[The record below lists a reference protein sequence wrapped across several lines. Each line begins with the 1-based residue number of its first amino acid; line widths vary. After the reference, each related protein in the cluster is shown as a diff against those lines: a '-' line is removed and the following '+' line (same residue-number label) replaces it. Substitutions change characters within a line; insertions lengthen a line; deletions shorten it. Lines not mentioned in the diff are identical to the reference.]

1 MGYDPLSELMLV
13 GTQGTYVSE
22 YTGRLY
28 DNPQFSVLPIVLML
42 TFEEQL
48 SNTPTALE
56 EYISLPDLGGEISI
70 VEGQFSI
77 KVGDIVSAV
86 TGKIFYSFCEK
97 IELLFD
103 VRVMN
108 LDPITW
114 SGVDAELL
122 INEYTSGEAIVL
134 KIQGERVQGSVYHLW
149 KKLSV
154 SCNSFRWCYLNAPSI
169 IGDMV
174 KREGS
179 GAPDRL
185 VFQAGDYHIIY
196 ENTESYHEHK
206 RHREISHICEL
217 TRQDGKP
224 IAFEAAH
231 DEIQLFS
238 RFVSFF
244 AGCQHAPFFIEGVNK
259 GDVRY
264 QFHAKGVDDSLTS
277 VSSWKP
283 FLHDKD
289 LVSLWPLFRAKR
301 YKSDDQYDVLNT
313 LVHWY
318 LQANMN
324 KGLLEGAY
332 ILAFGGL
339 DLASLEI
346 VKKELSN
353 QQVVED
359 FFKRLN
365 LTMPITPED
374 LSGLR
379 NQLVHY
385 KKSNRRKFNA
395 LSFDDKVFRFE
406 AVLQILELAILYWL
420 GYEGHYTNRF
430 GSKWRGA
437 AVKLAPWILT

>member
-1 MGYDPLSELMLV
+1 ML
-13 GTQGTYVSE
+13 
-22 YTGRLY
+22 GRG
-28 DNPQFSVLPIVLML
+28 QAKGHCFLPSYRLCVMS
-42 TFEEQL
+42 TFDDHL
-48 SNTPTALE
+48 ATVPTALE
-56 EYISLPDLGGEISI
+56 EYYTLPVLGGEIC
-70 VEGQFSI
+70 VFEGQFTLR
-77 KVGDIVSAV
+77 VGDIIGVV
-86 TGKIFYSFCEK
+86 FGKIFYSFCEK

-103 VRVMN
+103 VMVLN
-108 LDPITW
+108 SDPITW

-122 INEYTSGEAIVL
+122 VNEYTSGEAIVL
-134 KIQGERVQGSVYHLW
+134 KIQGERIQGSVYHLW
-149 KKLSV
+149 NKLST

-169 IGDMV
+169 IGDIV
-174 KREGS
+174 KWEGS
-179 GAPDRL
+179 SAPDRL
-185 VFQAGDYHIIY
+185 VFQAGDYQIIY
-196 ENTESYHEHK
+196 ENINSYHEHK

-217 TRQDGKP
+217 TRKDGSP
-224 IAFEAAH
+224 IKFDSAL

-244 AGCQHAPFFIEGVNK
+244 AGCQHAPFFIEGVNE
-259 GDVRY
+259 GDVHY

-289 LVSLWPLFRAKR
+289 LVALWPLFRAKR

-332 ILAFGGL
+332 ILAFAGL

-353 QQVVED
+353 RQVVED
-359 FFKRLN
+359 FFKRLH
-365 LTMPITPED
+365 LTIPITPEE
-374 LSGLR
+374 LSDLR

-385 KKSNRRKFNA
+385 KRSNRRKFNV
-395 LSFDDKVFRFE
+395 LGFNDKVFRFE

-437 AVKLAPWILT
+437 AVELVPWVSSR